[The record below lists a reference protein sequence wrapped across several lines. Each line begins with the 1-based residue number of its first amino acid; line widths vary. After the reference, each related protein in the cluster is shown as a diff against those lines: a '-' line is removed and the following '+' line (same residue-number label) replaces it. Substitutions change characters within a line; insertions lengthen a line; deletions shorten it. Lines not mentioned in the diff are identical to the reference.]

1 MRIPFA
7 AGHLSPRRNRILLVR
22 GHGPRPIIGPW
33 TLKGLVREDHGVAP
47 TRLEASINA
56 SSRSSAAPE
65 STS

>member
-7 AGHLSPRRNRILLVR
+7 AGHLGPRHNRIVLVR

-33 TLKGLVREDHGVAP
+33 TLKGMVREDRAYRSK
-47 TRLEASINA
+47 RLVESTSA
-56 SSRSSAAPE
+56 SSRPMAAPE